1 MDGGTPERS
10 LDHLSGYF
18 GSRPVR
24 VGNAA
29 AGQLQ
34 LDVYGDVMATAEIW
48 RRYHEMTDGTWRV
61 LRPWSI
67 G

>member
-1 MDGGTPERS
+1 M
-10 LDHLSGYF
+10 
-18 GSRPVR
+18 R

-29 AGQLQ
+29 AGPQ

-48 RRYHEMTDGTWRV
+48 RRYHEMTDGTSRV
-61 LRPWSI
+61 LRPWWT